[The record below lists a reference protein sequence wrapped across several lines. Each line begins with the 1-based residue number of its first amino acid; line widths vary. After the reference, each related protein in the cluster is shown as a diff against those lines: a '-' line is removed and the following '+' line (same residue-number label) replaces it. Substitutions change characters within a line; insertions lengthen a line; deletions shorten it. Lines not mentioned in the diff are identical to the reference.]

1 MQEEEKI
8 QNLIEHLIKIRN
20 EVDIALSDY
29 NLNKKDSLSIKNK
42 LKTIKEYEE
51 NDDKIVEGIFNGEIM
66 IGPDEKQYS
75 IPSNYISKSKIIE
88 GDKLKLTIKPD
99 GTFVYKQ
106 IELIPRKRS
115 KGILS
120 KANDGSFEVLFE
132 GKTYKVQKASVTYY
146 KGEIGDEVI
155 ILIPKDS
162 DSVWAGVEN
171 IIKNREDNSDI
182 QPITLEELKNNN

>member
-8 QNLIEHLIKIRN
+8 QKLIEHLIKIRN

-29 NLNKKDSLSIKNK
+29 NLNKKDTLSIKNK
-42 LKTIKEYEE
+42 LKSIKEYNE

-106 IELIPRKRS
+106 IELIPRKRT

-120 KANDGSFEVLFE
+120 RAKDGNFEVLSE
-132 GKTYKVQKASVTYY
+132 GKTYKVQKASITYY
-146 KGEIGDEVI
+146 KGEIGNEVI
-155 ILIPKDS
+155 ILTPKNTDS
-162 DSVWAGVEN
+162 IWAGVEN
-171 IIKNREDNSDI
+171 IIKDVNDNEI
-182 QPITLEELKNNN
+182 QPITLEELKNN

>member
-8 QNLIEHLIKIRN
+8 QKLIEHLIKIRN

-29 NLNKKDSLSIKNK
+29 NINKKDTLSIKNK
-42 LKTIKEYEE
+42 LKSIKEYNE

-106 IELIPRKRS
+106 IELIPRKRT

-120 KANDGSFEVLFE
+120 RAKDGNFEVLSE
-132 GKTYKVQKASVTYY
+132 GKTYKVQKASITYY
-146 KGEIGDEVI
+146 KGEIGNEVI
-155 ILIPKDS
+155 ILTPKDN
-162 DSVWAGVEN
+162 DSIWAGVEN
-171 IIKNREDNSDI
+171 IIKGINDNEI
-182 QPITLEELKNNN
+182 QPITLEELKNN

>member
-1 MQEEEKI
+1 MQEEKI
-8 QNLIEHLIKIRN
+8 QQLIEHLIKIRN

-29 NLNKKDSLSIKNK
+29 NLNKKDSSSIKNK
-42 LKTIKEYEE
+42 LKTTKEYEE
-51 NDDKIVEGIFNGEIM
+51 NNDKIVEGIFNGEIM

-106 IELIPRKRS
+106 IELIPRKRT

-120 KANDGSFEVLFE
+120 KASDGSFEVLSE
-132 GKTYKVQKASVTYY
+132 GKTYKVQKASITYY

-155 ILIPKDS
+155 ILTPKDNNS
-162 DSVWAGVEN
+162 FWAGVEN
-171 IIKNREDNSDI
+171 IIKNGENNKEI
-182 QPITLEELKNNN
+182 QPITLEELKNNE

>member
-29 NLNKKDSLSIKNK
+29 NLNKKDSESIKNK
-42 LKTIKEYEE
+42 LKNVKEYEE

-66 IGPDEKQYS
+66 IGPDDKQYS

-88 GDKLKLTIKPD
+88 GDQLKLTIKPD

-106 IELIPRKRS
+106 IELISRKRT
-115 KGILS
+115 KGILT
-120 KANDGSFEVLFE
+120 KASDGCFEVLSE
-132 GKTYKVQKASVTYY
+132 GKTYKVQKASITYY
-146 KGEIGDEVI
+146 KGEVGDEVI
-155 ILIPKDS
+155 ILTPKDS
-162 DSVWAGVEN
+162 DSLWAGVEN
-171 IIKNREDNSDI
+171 IIKNVNNSDI
-182 QPITLEELKNNN
+182 KPITLEELRDNQ

>member
-8 QNLIEHLIKIRN
+8 QKLIEHLIKIRN
-20 EVDIALSDY
+20 EVDIALSSY

-51 NDDKIVEGIFNGEIM
+51 NENKIVEGIFNGEIM
-66 IGPDEKQYS
+66 IGPDKKQYS

-106 IELIPRKRS
+106 IELIPRKRA

-155 ILIPKDS
+155 ILIPKES

-171 IIKNREDNSDI
+171 IIKNGEADYGLK
-182 QPITLEELKNNN
+182 PITLEELKNNN

>member
-1 MQEEEKI
+1 MQEEKI
-8 QNLIEHLIKIRN
+8 QQLIEHLIKIRN
-20 EVDIALSDY
+20 EVDIALSEY
-29 NLNKKDSLSIKNK
+29 NLNKKDSSSIKNK
-42 LKTIKEYEE
+42 LKSIKEYEE

-106 IELIPRKRS
+106 IELIPRKRT

-120 KANDGSFEVLFE
+120 KANDGSFEVLSE
-132 GKTYKVQKASVTYY
+132 GKTYKVQKASITYY

-155 ILIPKDS
+155 ILTPKDS
-162 DSVWAGVEN
+162 NSFWAGVEN
-171 IIKNREDNSDI
+171 IIKNGENNKEI
-182 QPITLEELKNNN
+182 QPITLEELKNNE